1 MALQVFTAVTGA
13 GWESELVGALD
24 RADHGVT
31 VVRRC
36 VDVPELLAAAAT
48 GTGQAALLSAD
59 LRRLDADA
67 VARLTTAGVA
77 VVGLVDPGDEAAAE
91 RLHRWGV
98 DRVLAVDAGPEEI
111 AGALRD
117 AVAGIPDP
125 GRDVADPRSALPA
138 SGVPAEPDRPSA
150 GTGRVVAVW
159 GPTGAPGRT
168 TVAVGVA
175 DEAARLGV
183 PTLLVDADVY
193 GGVVAQLLGLL
204 DESPGLAG
212 AARAVTAG
220 GLDGDAL
227 VRLAWAVRPRLRV
240 LTGLARA
247 DRWPEL
253 RPRAV
258 AAVLEE
264 ARRLAGLTVVDCS
277 FCLEEDEE
285 LSFDSAAPRRNG
297 ATLTVLEEADTVLC
311 VSGADPV
318 SLQRSIRAIGE
329 LRERLP
335 DVHPVVVVNQVRR
348 GPVPG
353 NAQAEIEAALARF
366 AAVDVTCF
374 LPADRK
380 ATDAAL
386 ASGRTLAEV
395 ASGSALRAG
404 LRSLAAQLA
413 GVAEPVPARRGRAR
427 AAHRTARVVP
437 ATGRWGTARGPAS

>member
-1 MALQVFTAVTGA
+1 MTLQVFTAVTGA
-13 GWESELVGALD
+13 PWESELVGALD

-36 VDVPELLAAAAT
+36 VDVAELLAAAAT

-59 LRRLDADA
+59 LRRLDGDA
-67 VARLTTAGVA
+67 VSRLAAAGVA
-77 VVGLVDPGDEAAAE
+77 VVGLVEPGDQRA
-91 RLHRWGV
+91 V
-98 DRVLAVDAGPEEI
+98 DRLQRLGVSRVLPVDADPEAI
-111 AGALRD
+111 ARALLEAVQGAP
-117 AVAGIPDP
+117 AAGH
-125 GRDVADPRSALPA
+125 DVADTRAALAGPPRA
-138 SGVPAEPDRPSA
+138 VPAQQRGA
-150 GTGRVVAVW
+150 GLGRIVAVW

-193 GGVVAQLLGLL
+193 GGVVAQVLGLL

-212 AARAVTAG
+212 AARQAATGA
-220 GLDGDAL
+220 LDDDAL
-227 VRLAWAVRPRLRV
+227 VRLAWTVRPHLRV

-258 AAVLEE
+258 TAVLEE
-264 ARRLAGLTVVDCS
+264 ARRLAALTVVDCS

-297 ATLTVLEEADTVLC
+297 ATLAVLEAADTVLC

-318 SLQRSIRAIGE
+318 ALQRSIRALGD
-329 LRERLP
+329 LRDVLP
-335 DVHPVVVVNQVRR
+335 EAQPLVVVNQVRR

-353 NAQAEIEAALARF
+353 DARQEIGDALARF
-366 AAVDVTCF
+366 SGAEVVAF
-374 LPADRK
+374 LPADRR

-386 ASGRTLAEV
+386 ADGRTLAEV
-395 ASGSALRAG
+395 APTSALRTE
-404 LRSLAAQLA
+404 LRALAASVA
-413 GVAEPVPARRGRAR
+413 GVPEPVRGRRAR
-427 AAHRTARVVP
+427 SA
-437 ATGRWGTARGPAS
+437 G